1 MNNFEIY
8 VKTSALGK
16 TGIHWRRIES
26 KEYQPIEKPS
36 LILRQVIKGEN
47 SQVTIVNDLIDEVKP
62 SLLIFRDRDENKL
75 LLEVT
80 GIESPKRS
88 DKLGRKVLNSIVWI
102 AEDSKDNEEVLR
114 KIADSSIQSILD
126 KDLSFS
132 KMVEESIDFFE
143 LEEFRVN
150 LDRIYEFIQQIKS
163 VSSSECHEIESSYK
177 RYQIE
182 SKSTDNLEILAE
194 EIRNYPL
201 PKDWISWDGSR
212 KTDGVLV
219 AVTDNLE
226 KRDILHKAGVWRG
239 FASRVE
245 EPEGKKSLEKKTKT
259 EPSVELPGVE
269 KSIPQLN
276 QKIRLIIT
284 LLILA
289 ITIVLILVSL
299 KLLFQPQQT
308 PQPTP
313 TPQIQ
318 SQKEKTL
325 ETQTKQVLESAPI
338 QTPQIQCQ
346 KEKTL
351 ETQTKQVLESQPQAI
366 QTPQI
371 QCQKEKTLE
380 TQTKQVLKS
389 QLQPLLE
396 KTV

>member
-1 MNNFEIY
+1 MSNFEIY

-26 KEYQPIEKPS
+26 EEYQPIEKPS

-62 SLLIFRDRDENKL
+62 SLLIFRDGYEKKL

-102 AEDSKDNEEVLR
+102 AEDSEDNEEVLR
-114 KIADSSIQSILD
+114 KIAYSAIQTILE
-126 KDLSFS
+126 KDLNFS

-143 LEEFRVN
+143 LEEFRVD
-150 LDRIYEFIQQIKS
+150 LDRISEFIQQIKS
-163 VSSSECHEIESSYK
+163 VSCSECHEIESYK

-182 SKSTDNLEILAE
+182 SKSTDNLEKLAE

-201 PKDWISWDGSR
+201 PKDWIAWDGSR

-259 EPSVELPGVE
+259 EPSVQLPGVG
-269 KSIPQLN
+269 KSTPQPN
-276 QKIRLIIT
+276 QKIRLIIM

-289 ITIVLILVSL
+289 ITIVLILVSF
-299 KLLFQPQQT
+299 KFLLQTQQT

-318 SQKEKTL
+318 FQKEKTF
-325 ETQTKQVLESAPI
+325 
-338 QTPQIQCQ
+338 
-346 KEKTL
+346 
-351 ETQTKQVLESQPQAI
+351 ETQTKQVLESQPI

-371 QCQKEKTLE
+371 QCQQEKTLE
-380 TQTKQVLKS
+380 SQTKQPLESQPQPIQTPQIQCQQEKNLENQTKQVLQS

-396 KTV
+396 KIV